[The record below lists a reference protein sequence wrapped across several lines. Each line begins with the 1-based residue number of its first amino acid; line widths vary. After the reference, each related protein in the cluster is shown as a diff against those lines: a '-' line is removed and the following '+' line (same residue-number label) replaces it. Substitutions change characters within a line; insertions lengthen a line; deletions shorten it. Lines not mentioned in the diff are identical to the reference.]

1 MFKVKNLILSTI
13 IFMFISV
20 SLTFANELFNGKNRS
35 DVYDQQMNLNEK
47 NGIVEQ
53 EYQMGNVKLV
63 YSSNVG
69 WKLSG
74 YSIITRSTRKG
85 VPTYDDTKD
94 TFYLG
99 GEELV
104 IITTGTNSLVY
115 RTKKESFK
123 KISLMN
129 PNATTSYWIVY
140 NPDGSTEL
148 YGSSNY
154 YLGSTSRFLAFGG
167 NTALNK
173 GFPRAW
179 AIAQMISRGGYDVT
193 NFEYINISGE
203 YLLERIISG
212 KSGCVP
218 DKMTF
223 IDYAYNP
230 TYIKKDYRAG
240 CEVLTQ
246 HYPLIVYTFSGTTT
260 TVKYSWLSDYQGKPF
275 ASRVY
280 LDIKHATYIDYNLT
294 GLYYINSTFDESGK
308 WQVNAIIPYGNDT
321 TINGITR
328 YSNEIVK
335 TWESTTGTSLNPT
348 KYDYYAM
355 NPTFSET
362 AETWKANTNDF
373 WSISDN
379 CQKDA
384 IADFLDINGNGLP
397 IVLLNIL
404 QQKTIVLLMNIL

>member
-1 MFKVKNLILSTI
+1 
-13 IFMFISV
+13 
-20 SLTFANELFNGKNRS
+20 
-35 DVYDQQMNLNEK
+35 
-47 NGIVEQ
+47 
-53 EYQMGNVKLV
+53 
-63 YSSNVG
+63 
-69 WKLSG
+69 
-74 YSIITRSTRKG
+74 
-85 VPTYDDTKD
+85 
-94 TFYLG
+94 
-99 GEELV
+99 
-104 IITTGTNSLVY
+104 
-115 RTKKESFK
+115 
-123 KISLMN
+123 
-129 PNATTSYWIVY
+129 
-140 NPDGSTEL
+140 
-148 YGSSNY
+148 
-154 YLGSTSRFLAFGG
+154 
-167 NTALNK
+167 
-173 GFPRAW
+173 
-179 AIAQMISRGGYDVT
+179 MISRGGYDVT

-335 TWESTTGTSLNPT
+335 TWGSTTGTSLNPT
-348 KYDYYAM
+348 QYQYYGYNYSFSSKPIEVDLPTGTDSLNTDYLRSIK
-355 NPTFSET
+355 T
-362 AETWKANTNDF
+362 DF
-373 WSISDN
+373 M
-379 CQKDA
+379 
-384 IADFLDINGNGLP
+384 DFYGNGLMD
-397 IVLLNIL
+397 IVQKISNNKIIVWKNTSHGNNISFNSPVEYIEP
-404 QQKTIVLLMNIL
+404 TEIIGH